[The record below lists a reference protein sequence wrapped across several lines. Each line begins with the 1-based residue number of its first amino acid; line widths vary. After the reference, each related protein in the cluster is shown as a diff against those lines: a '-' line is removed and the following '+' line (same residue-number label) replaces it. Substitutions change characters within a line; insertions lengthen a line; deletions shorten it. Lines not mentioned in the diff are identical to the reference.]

1 MCGCVR
7 ERNFAH
13 GPVRCNT
20 RDCSFR
26 GAMNAWLGGSAPA
39 RTWTSW
45 CSNALPP
52 CATRS
57 RARWNGSWTTSALR
71 SCTWMNSMP
80 GFVPGRSR
88 NSSMQPIFEEIWF
101 RFGEAE
107 KEAKLLALALAYFK
121 RRASAESAPEWKY
134 LAIGG
139 IASGMEKGYSGGEK
153 TLQIIANDLD
163 GPPPISG
170 EGWARRLLDRMG
182 FVVGGRQA
190 ARGSGG

>member
-1 MCGCVR
+1 
-7 ERNFAH
+7 
-13 GPVRCNT
+13 
-20 RDCSFR
+20 
-26 GAMNAWLGGSAPA
+26 
-39 RTWTSW
+39 
-45 CSNALPP
+45 
-52 CATRS
+52 
-57 RARWNGSWTTSALR
+57 
-71 SCTWMNSMP
+71 MP

-139 IASGMEKGYSGGEK
+139 IASGMEKVYSGVEK

-170 EGWARRLLDRMG
+170 EGWHRRLLDRMALVVEGRRPAVLTQPSVEKLEVLLG
-182 FVVGGRQA
+182 FRHRERNTYTAGLAEGRMLEIAGGITDAMNAVRADLTRFERAMA
-190 ARGSGG
+190 ATSGETQRPEK